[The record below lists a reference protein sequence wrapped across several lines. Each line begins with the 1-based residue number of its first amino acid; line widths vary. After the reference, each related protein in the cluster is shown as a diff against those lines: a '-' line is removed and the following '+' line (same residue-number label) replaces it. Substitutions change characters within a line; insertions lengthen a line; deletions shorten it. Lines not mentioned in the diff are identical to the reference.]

1 MSLFRQKPRTTA
13 ERLRELLAEN
23 LPPRLARRTELQAAV
38 TLRELGLNSL
48 GLILVMTRFCEEFDI
63 RMESLDTNVGELRT
77 VGDLIAAG
85 ERILAR
91 REDAPGSGADAH
103 G

>member
-1 MSLFRQKPRTTA
+1 MSLFRHKPRTTA

-23 LPPRLARRTELQAAV
+23 LPRPARRTELQPAV
-38 TLRELGLNSL
+38 TLRGLGLNSL
-48 GLILVMTRFCEEFDI
+48 GLILVVTRFCEEFEI

-91 REDAPGSGADAH
+91 REGAPGCGADAD